1 MPSSKFL
8 CVTDVVCKYA
18 LILASSVL
26 FLPFLVYEPVAGQAP
41 SEKPNRQQQ
50 TPGVHVYGN
59 ARTLDSNSL
68 TQPIGS
74 DASEQPSLGVQPLA
88 GTK

>member
-1 MPSSKFL
+1 MFTAVYNKFL
-8 CVTDVVCKYA
+8 
-18 LILASSVL
+18 
-26 FLPFLVYEPVAGQAP
+26 P

-50 TPGVHVYGN
+50 TPGMHVYDN

-88 GTK
+88 GTKKCCPISV